1 MASGFESLEMQKRVS
16 SWVESRLGGTAMESK
31 ERAMRFLEEA
41 LELVQAEGL
50 TFKEVI
56 KLVIHVDDKEPG
68 DTQQE
73 LGGTI
78 LTLLA
83 YADSKEYILSACAE
97 LEIDRIEKAPPEKF
111 RKRQAEN
118 ARDGIGKPLED
129 L

>member
-1 MASGFESLEMQKRVS
+1 MASGFESLEMQKRVR

-50 TFKEVI
+50 NCTEMI
-56 KLVIHVDDKEPG
+56 KIVLHVDNKEPG
-68 DTQQE
+68 QVEQE

-83 YADSKEYILSACAE
+83 YADSKEYILSVCAE
-97 LEIDRIEKAPPEKF
+97 LELDRIEKLPADKF
-111 RKRQAEN
+111 RKRQAKN